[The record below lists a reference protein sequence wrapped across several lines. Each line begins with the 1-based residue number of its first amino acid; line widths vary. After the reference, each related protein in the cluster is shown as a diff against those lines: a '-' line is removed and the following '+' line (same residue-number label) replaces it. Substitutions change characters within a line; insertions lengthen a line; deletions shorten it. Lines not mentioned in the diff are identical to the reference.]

1 MKVSRVSM
9 EMRAHGMMRQV
20 SKVSMEMR
28 AHGMMRL
35 KP

>member
-1 MKVSRVSM
+1 MKVSS
-9 EMRAHGMMRQV
+9 
-20 SKVSMEMR
+20 VSMEMR